1 MPVTIYTSFG
11 WGPCMVTK
19 SWLKKNNIE
28 YIEKNVN
35 DDSIKD
41 EMFALGY
48 RSTPVVVSEKGTVIG
63 YNPTKLAEFLN
74 GGLLSKDG

>member
-1 MPVTIYTSFG
+1 M
-11 WGPCMVTK
+11 
-19 SWLKKNNIE
+19 
-28 YIEKNVN
+28 N

-63 YNPTKLAEFLN
+63 YNPTKLAEFFN